1 MLEKLKKIFG
11 AKDAPTS
18 VDTRIVEEE
27 IKEETEAIKEEVEAI
42 KETVENKK
50 FKVAILGA
58 GCYRTHAASGI
69 TNFSRACEVAEATGK
84 ENISM
89 THSTIEMGAELLEL
103 AGVDE
108 VVVSDP
114 IFDGDFTVIDDFDYA
129 EVIAAHKAGT
139 PEEVMPAIRAKVA
152 EVAETVPKPSKGA
165 IHFTHPE
172 DLGMKCINDDS
183 EAVADADW
191 VMTWLPEGGMQPDI
205 IKNFADDI
213 KDGAIVTHAC
223 TIPTPGLNKIFEDLG
238 KNVNVASYHPG
249 AVPEMKG
256 QVYIAEGFADQ
267 ASIDTL
273 MDLGTKAR
281 GSAFTLPANMV
292 GPVCDMC
299 SAVTAITY
307 AGILAYRD
315 TVTQILGAP
324 AGFAQSM
331 AFESLSNVTKLM
343 QDEGIDK
350 IDDALNPQAL
360 LGTADSMNFGSL
372 AELVPTMLDYL
383 GKEE

>member
-11 AKDAPTS
+11 ASSAPKS
-18 VDTRIVEEE
+18 VDAKIVEEE
-27 IKEETEAIKEEVEAI
+27 VKEEVEAV

-50 FKVAILGA
+50 MKVAILGA

-114 IFDGDFTVIDDFDYA
+114 IFDGEFTVIDDFDYA

-139 PEEVMPAIRAKVA
+139 PEDVMPAIRAKVA
-152 EVAETVPKPSKGA
+152 ELAETVPKPSKGA

-172 DLGMKCINDDS
+172 DLGMKCVTDDS

-331 AFESLSNVTKLM
+331 AFEALSNVTELM
-343 QDEGIDK
+343 QGEGIDK
-350 IDDALNPQAL
+350 MDEALNPAAL

-383 GKEE
+383 GKDEQE

>member
-1 MLEKLKKIFG
+1 MLKMLEKLKKIFASNKTEDVG
-11 AKDAPTS
+11 ETF
-18 VDTRIVEEE
+18 EE
-27 IKEETEAIKEEVEAI
+27 K
-42 KETVENKK
+42 VENTKVVKPKK

-108 VVVSDP
+108 VIVSDP
-114 IFDGDFTVIDDFDYA
+114 IFDGEFTVVDDFDYA
-129 EVIAAHKAGT
+129 EVIAAHKAGN
-139 PEEVMPAIRAKVA
+139 PEEVMPAIRAKVN
-152 EVAETVPKPSKGA
+152 ELAETVPKPSKGA

-331 AFESLSNVTKLM
+331 AYEALTNVTKLM

-350 IDDALNPQAL
+350 VDDALNPKAL

-372 AELVPTMLDYL
+372 SELVPTMLDYL

>member
-1 MLEKLKKIFG
+1 MVLSKLKEKFG
-11 AKDAPTS
+11 NHD
-18 VDTRIVEEE
+18 
-27 IKEETEAIKEEVEAI
+27 
-42 KETVENKK
+42 NKGDK
-50 FKVAILGA
+50 KMKVAILGA

-114 IFDGDFTVIDDFDYA
+114 IFDGEFTVVDDFDYA

-152 EVAETVPKPSKGA
+152 ELAETVPKPSKGA

-172 DLGMKCINDDS
+172 DLGMKCVTDDS

-331 AFESLSNVTKLM
+331 AYEALSNVTKLM

-350 IDDALNPQAL
+350 MDEALNPAAL

-372 AELVPTMLDYL
+372 AEIVPTVLDYL
-383 GKEE
+383 GK

>member
-1 MLEKLKKIFG
+1 M
-11 AKDAPTS
+11 
-18 VDTRIVEEE
+18 
-27 IKEETEAIKEEVEAI
+27 
-42 KETVENKK
+42 
-50 FKVAILGA
+50 KVAILGA

-69 TNFSRACEVAEATGK
+69 TNFTRACEVAEATGK

-108 VVVSDP
+108 VVVADP
-114 IFDGDFTVIDDFDYA
+114 VFDGEFTVVDDFDYA
-129 EVIAAHKAGT
+129 EVIEAHKAGKA
-139 PEEVMPAIRAKVA
+139 EDVMPAIREKVLSLA
-152 EVAETVPKPSKGA
+152 ESVPKPAEGA

-172 DLGMKCINDDS
+172 DLGMKCTTDDA

-191 VMTWLPEGGMQPDI
+191 IMTWLPKGGMQKGI
-205 IKNFADDI
+205 IEKFADQI
-213 KDGAIVTHAC
+213 KDGAILTHAC
-223 TIPTPGLNKIFEDLG
+223 TIPTTKFNDIFTELG
-238 KNVNVASYHPG
+238 ANVNVASYHPG

-256 QVYIAEGFADQ
+256 QVYIAEGYADQ

-273 MDLGTKAR
+273 LDLGQKAR
-281 GSAFTLPANMV
+281 GAAYTLPANLL

-324 AGFAQSM
+324 ADFAQMM
-331 AFESLSNVTKLM
+331 ANEALTQVTALM
-343 QDEGIDK
+343 NDEGIAK
-350 IDDALNPQAL
+350 MDDALAPSAL

-372 AELVPTMLDYL
+372 AEIVPTVLDYL
-383 GKEE
+383 GKDE

>member
-1 MLEKLKKIFG
+1 MVLSKLKEKFG
-11 AKDAPTS
+11 NHD
-18 VDTRIVEEE
+18 
-27 IKEETEAIKEEVEAI
+27 
-42 KETVENKK
+42 NKGDK
-50 FKVAILGA
+50 KMKVAILGA

-114 IFDGDFTVIDDFDYA
+114 L
-129 EVIAAHKAGT
+129 
-139 PEEVMPAIRAKVA
+139 
-152 EVAETVPKPSKGA
+152 AETVPKPAKGA

-267 ASIDTL
+267 AAIDTL
-273 MDLGTKAR
+273 VDLGQKAR

-307 AGILAYRD
+307 AGLLAYRD

-324 AGFAQSM
+324 AGFAQMM
-331 AFESLSNVTKLM
+331 ANEALTNVTALM
-343 QDEGIDK
+343 QNEGIDK
-350 IDDALNPQAL
+350 MDDALNPAAL

-372 AELVPTMLDYL
+372 ADIVPTILDYL
-383 GKEE
+383 GKDE